1 MVGAQP
7 ANVADLLSGGDAV
20 RGARLFAEKADWGCQ
35 RCHRLGGVGGDV
47 GPELKGIGKRLGRE
61 QVLESILHPNRR
73 IAEGY
78 ETTVVTLDDGETR
91 AGVVRGEEDG
101 KLRLQTADA
110 GEVRIP
116 LARLRARD
124 RAASAMP
131 EGLGELMTRG
141 DVRDVLEALAD

>member
-1 MVGAQP
+1 M
-7 ANVADLLSGGDAV
+7 SGGDAV

-91 AGVVRGEEDG
+91 VGVVRGEQDG
-101 KLRLQTADA
+101 TLRLQTTDA

-116 LARLRARD
+116 LARVRARD
-124 RAASAMP
+124 RAASPMP
-131 EGLGELMTRG
+131 DGLGGLMTRG
-141 DVRDVLEALAD
+141 EVRDLLEALVE